1 MHMESI
7 WMFVCWKQVWRYGW
21 RGEGIKK
28 TNGSLQNSQGDVKYS
43 VGNGVAKELTQMTLG
58 LNNGVGIALG
68 SGGVLCEGCKE
79 GNGGTTVIS
88 YEYNIIF

>member
-1 MHMESI
+1 
-7 WMFVCWKQVWRYGW
+7 
-21 RGEGIKK
+21 
-28 TNGSLQNSQGDVKYS
+28 
-43 VGNGVAKELTQMTLG
+43 MTLG